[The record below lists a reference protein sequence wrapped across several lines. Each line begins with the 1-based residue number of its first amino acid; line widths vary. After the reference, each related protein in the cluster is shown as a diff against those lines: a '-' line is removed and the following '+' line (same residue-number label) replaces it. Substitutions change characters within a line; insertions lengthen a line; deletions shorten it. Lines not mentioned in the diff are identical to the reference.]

1 MALQGNIYMDLPAT
15 LKARQKTYLD
25 QILCELGGRRELA
38 GDSAVSLLVLILLG
52 LLLHRQ
58 GLGPLGGLG
67 LGPLHLDGRDPL
79 GPRHL
84 NGRDLVCLDHYVC
97 HPFVTGR
104 VLHLHVLESRGDPIA
119 SLLFLLLL
127 LLLLLLAASTRF
139 SPDSPA
145 ARSVVRHHWS
155 RPRWTTPP
163 PSSWHH

>member
-1 MALQGNIYMDLPAT
+1 LG
-15 LKARQKTYLD
+15 
-25 QILCELGGRRELA
+25 ELGRCHELA

-84 NGRDLVCLDHYVC
+84 NGRDLVGLDHYVC

-145 ARSVVRHHWS
+145 ARSVVRHH
-155 RPRWTTPP
+155 
-163 PSSWHH
+163 